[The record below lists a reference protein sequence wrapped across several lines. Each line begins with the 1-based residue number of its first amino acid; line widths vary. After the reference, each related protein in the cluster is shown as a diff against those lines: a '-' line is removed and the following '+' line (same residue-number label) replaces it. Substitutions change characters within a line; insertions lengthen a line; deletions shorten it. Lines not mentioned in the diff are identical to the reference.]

1 LDALVPVLQL
11 VNQFAPG
18 GAESQ
23 FVARLRSH
31 PRGFRPVVG
40 ALQRGGELSAEVDE
54 LGLRVEYFGL
64 RGKLGQLNTGHQML
78 RIAALIEREG
88 VRLVHANDFY
98 TNVLAVP
105 AARLAGARVIC
116 SRWDLAHSYGR
127 PRHFVEAAACR
138 AADAVVANARAV
150 REMLVA
156 EEGVPGERV
165 EVLSNAIDLA
175 AFDAALR
182 APLSSPRPPQLT
194 PGSDGR
200 FARPT
205 VVVPASLSPVKGH
218 LDLVEAAELVKKSVP
233 GALFLCAG
241 EGPMRPALEQ
251 QIGERGL
258 RDCVLLLG
266 RRRDVP
272 ALLSRAHAGCLPSHA
287 EGLSNA
293 IIESMAAGLPV
304 VATRVGGN
312 AELVEEGPGPET
324 TGHLVPAYRPT
335 LLAQALIGLL
345 KDPER
350 SRVFGAAGR
359 KLVEARLTAAALSA
373 RMGDLYARVL
383 AGPRRAGVWSAAR
396 GAAAAVAPTAAG
408 GMEALA
414 GA

>member
-18 GAESQ
+18 GAASQ
-23 FVARLRSH
+23 FVARLRAH

-40 ALQRGGELSAEVDE
+40 ALHRGGELSAEVDA

-64 RGKLGQLNTGHQML
+64 RAKLAQLNTGHQML

-116 SRWDLAHSYGR
+116 SRWDLAHWYGR
-127 PRHFVEAAACR
+127 PHHFVEAAACR
-138 AADAVVANARAV
+138 AADAVVTNARAV

-156 EEGVPGERV
+156 EEGVPEERV
-165 EVLSNAIDLA
+165 EVLSNGIDLA

-182 APLSSPRPPQLT
+182 AQLSSPRPAQLAL
-194 PGSDGR
+194 GSDGR

-205 VVVPASLSPVKGH
+205 VIVPASLSPVKGH

-233 GALFLCAG
+233 RVLFLCAG
-241 EGPMRPALEQ
+241 EGSMRLALEQ

-266 RRRDVP
+266 QRRDVP
-272 ALLSRAHAGCLPSHA
+272 ALLARAHVGCLPSHA

-312 AELVEEGPGPET
+312 GELVEEGPGPET
-324 TGHLVPAYRPT
+324 TGHLVPAYRPS
-335 LLAQALIGLL
+335 LLAQALVGLL

-350 SRVFGAAGR
+350 ARVFGAAAR
-359 KLVEARLTAAALSA
+359 RRVEARMTSAALSA
-373 RMGDLYARVL
+373 RMGEFYERVL
-383 AGPRRAGVWSAAR
+383 AGPRRVGVGTAAE
-396 GAAAAVAPTAAG
+396 GTAAAVAPTF
-408 GMEALA
+408 A
-414 GA
+414 GAEAPAGA

>member
-1 LDALVPVLQL
+1 LDVPLPVLQL
-11 VNQFAPG
+11 VNQFAAG
-18 GAESQ
+18 GAERQ
-23 FVARLRSH
+23 FVARLRAH

-40 ALQRGGELSAEVDE
+40 ALHRGGELSAEVDA

-64 RGKLGQLNTGHQML
+64 RGKLAQLNTGHQML

-116 SRWDLAHSYGR
+116 SRWDLAHWSGR
-127 PRHFVEAAACR
+127 PHHFVEAAACR
-138 AADAVVANARAV
+138 AADAVVTNARAV
-150 REMLVA
+150 REVLVT
-156 EEGVPGERV
+156 EEGVPEERV
-165 EVLSNAIDLA
+165 EVLGNGIDLA

-182 APLSSPRPPQLT
+182 APLSSPRPPPLAL
-194 PGSDGR
+194 GSDER

-205 VVVPASLSPVKGH
+205 VVVPANLSAAKGH
-218 LDLVEAAELVKKSVP
+218 LDLIEAAELVRKSVP
-233 GALFLCAG
+233 RVLFLCAG

-266 RRRDVP
+266 QRRDVP
-272 ALLSRAHAGCLPSHA
+272 ALLARAHVGCLPSHA
-287 EGLSNA
+287 EGMSNA
-293 IIESMAAGLPV
+293 IVESMAAGLPV

-324 TGHLVPAYRPT
+324 TGHLVPPYRPS

-350 SRVFGAAGR
+350 ARVFGAAGR
-359 KLVEARLTAAALSA
+359 RLVEARLTAAALSA
-373 RMGDLYARVL
+373 RMGELYARVL
-383 AGPRRAGVWSAAR
+383 AGPRHAGVGSAAR
-396 GAAAAVAPTAAG
+396 GAAAGVAPTAAWAA
-408 GMEALA
+408 EALA